1 MVANE
6 EWMSMFPKASV
17 FHCSMSISNHC
28 LLALS
33 LKRRQPRKPM
43 RKRFMFE
50 AMWTR
55 EDGCR
60 DIIEAAWDPLENSVV
75 YSILDKLKKCQ
86 DHLQRWNWTVYENVN
101 KVLRQK

>member
-6 EWMSMFPKASV
+6 EWMSMFPEASV
-17 FHCSMSISNHC
+17 FHCLMLISNHC

-33 LKRRQPRKPM
+33 LKCRQPRKPM

-50 AMWTR
+50 AMWMR

-60 DIIEAAWDPLENSVV
+60 DIIEAAWDPLENSAL
-75 YSILDKLKKCQ
+75 YFILDKLKKCQ
-86 DHLQRWNWTVYENVN
+86 DRL
-101 KVLRQK
+101 